1 MVGWID
7 LGLVPKRNCEGGLLW
22 RLAANLK
29 QFLEEMR
36 LFQEILERVMGLD
49 DSDLTQHLS
58 CGVKLDQELIYE
70 ETTVVLKYKVK

>member
-1 MVGWID
+1 
-7 LGLVPKRNCEGGLLW
+7 
-22 RLAANLK
+22 
-29 QFLEEMR
+29 
-36 LFQEILERVMGLD
+36 MGLD